1 MTDDR
6 DTFGKPIP
14 CPRGAYYRPRIH
26 LPRPV
31 VRARELPPEERA
43 ARRTASQ
50 QAQAAAAALHV
61 SLLDAGMKSYL
72 AIAKA
77 KWLRAGGYGFPLT
90 PEEEAEIRAAGFEP
104 APRVL

>member
-1 MTDDR
+1 M
-6 DTFGKPIP
+6 TFGKGEP

-31 VRARELPPEERA
+31 VRARELTPEERA
-43 ARRTASQ
+43 ARRKASER
-50 QAQAAAAALHV
+50 AHSAAAAYHV

-72 AIAKA
+72 ALAKA

-90 PEEEAEIRAAGFEP
+90 PEEESEIRAAGFEP
-104 APRVL
+104 APRVP